1 MFKPLSLYIG
11 LRYTRAKRKNH
22 FISFISIMSM
32 LGIALGVMVLI
43 TVLSVMNGFDS
54 HIRDR
59 VFSLA
64 PAVSVTAF
72 NDQLQ
77 DWAQWQT
84 QMQKFPGVVASAPY
98 VSGQGLL
105 RADDRV
111 AGVQVQGI
119 VPNQENKINNLN
131 HKVIAGSLSSL
142 KPGSFNIVLGKTLA
156 QNLGVA
162 KGDKVVLFI
171 PKLTVSPAGMLPRF
185 KRFTVSGVF
194 SAGNG
199 FGFDSQLAFINM
211 RDAQA
216 VFMLGRAVSGLN
228 LKLTNM
234 YDAPKVGDLIADHYP
249 QFETT
254 DWTQTYGA
262 LFKAVAL
269 EKTMMF
275 LILILIVAVAAFN
288 LVSSLVMVV
297 TDKQADIA
305 ILRTMGATPGMIM
318 RIFMVQ
324 GAVVGVFGTLM
335 GTIAG
340 IALALNV
347 THLVNWLQNVLHK
360 QLFQSS
366 VYYLNYLPSK
376 LDVLDVVEIVL
387 AALVMSLLATLYPA
401 WKAAKVQPAEALR
414 YE

>member
-32 LGIALGVMVLI
+32 VGIALGVMVLI

-54 HIRDR
+54 HIRNR

-64 PAVSVTAF
+64 PAVSVTAG
-72 NDQLQ
+72 DEQLP
-77 DWAQWQT
+77 DWQKWQGALG
-84 QMQKFPGVVASAPY
+84 QFPGVLASAPY

-105 RADDRV
+105 RANDMV
-111 AGVQVQGI
+111 AGVQIQGI
-119 VPNQENKINNLN
+119 IPKEESKINNLN
-131 HKVIAGSLSSL
+131 HKLIAGSLSSL
-142 KPGSFNIVLGKTLA
+142 TPKSFNIVLGKTLA
-156 QNLGVA
+156 QNLAVV
-162 KGDKVVLFI
+162 KGDKVTLFI

-194 SAGNG
+194 TAGNG
-199 FGFDSQLAFINM
+199 FGFDSELAFVNIH
-211 RDAQA
+211 DAQA
-216 VFMLGRAVSGLN
+216 LFMLGKSVSGVN
-228 LKLTNM
+228 LKLSNM
-234 YDAPKVGDLIADHYP
+234 YDAPRVGNLIVEKYP
-249 QFETT
+249 ELEAT

-305 ILRTMGATPGMIM
+305 ILRTMGATPGLIM

-324 GAVVGVFGTLM
+324 GSVVGIFGTLL
-335 GTIAG
+335 GTLAG
-340 IALALNV
+340 ILLSLNV
-347 THLVNWLQNVLHK
+347 THLVNWLQAVLHK

-366 VYYLNYLPSK
+366 VYYLDYLPSQ
-376 LDVLDVVEIVL
+376 LQGSDVVSIVIS
-387 AALVMSLLATLYPA
+387 ALVMSLLATLYPA
-401 WKAAKVQPAEALR
+401 WKAANVQPAEALR